1 MSIFAERAKERYSNG
16 KPVAERTSL
25 KTMVAKA
32 IVAVGKLPNTATHAV
47 QHTVVPVIAGSALLA
62 KDATVKFSKDV
73 ASEVKSI
80 KEADKAPEI
89 VAESPEVHIVR
100 VNQW

>member
-1 MSIFAERAKERYSNG
+1 MTFAEKARSRYSEG
-16 KPVAERTSL
+16 RPASERTSF

-32 IVAVGKLPNTATHAV
+32 IVGAGKLPATATHAV

-62 KDATVKFSKDV
+62 KDATVKFTHDV